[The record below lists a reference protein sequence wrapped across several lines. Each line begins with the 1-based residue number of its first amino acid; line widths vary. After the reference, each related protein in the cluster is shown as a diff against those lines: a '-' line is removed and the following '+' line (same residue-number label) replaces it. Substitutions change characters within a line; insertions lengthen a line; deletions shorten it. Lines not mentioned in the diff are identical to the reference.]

1 MNGSQRSSKI
11 PVIGVAGWK
20 NSGKTTLVVRLI
32 EEFTRRGLNVGTIK
46 HSHHAVEI
54 DDDDTDSARHRRAG
68 AWQAALVSPK
78 RWALITEL
86 ADKPE
91 PTLDEEIA
99 GFSVCD
105 LNIVEGYKSAAIPK
119 IEVRRLAS
127 RTREPLADNDASVI
141 AIAADHPVEGA
152 QVPVFGLDDV
162 AGIADHIASV
172 LGPLSVSSEP
182 RA

>member
-32 EEFTRRGLNVGTIK
+32 AEFTRRGLNVGTVK
-46 HSHHAVEI
+46 HSHHTVEI
-54 DDDDTDSARHRRAG
+54 DDDETDSARHRRAG
-68 AWQAALVSPK
+68 ARQAALVSPK
-78 RWALITEL
+78 RWALITEI
-86 ADKPE
+86 ADQPE
-91 PTLDEEIA
+91 PSLDDVIA
-99 GFSVCD
+99 GFSGCD
-105 LNIVEGYKSAAIPK
+105 LIIVEGYKSAEVPK

-127 RTREPLADNDASVI
+127 ETRVALADSDPLVI

-152 QVPVFGLDDV
+152 RVPVFGLDDV
-162 AGIADHIASV
+162 AGIADHIAYV

-182 RA
+182 HV